1 MSAAAPADRGTVILS
16 TNSCWTLYH
25 FRLALMRALQR
36 AGLRV
41 VAAAPEDRHARLL
54 VDAGVVFAPLPMSL
68 YGASPLEAG
77 RTLMGYLRL
86 YRRLRPVLVHHFS
99 TKAVVLGSLAARLAA
114 VPAVVN
120 TLPGRGHAFS
130 DLTGARGRALRL
142 LTRMALAPP
151 VRVTFQNEA
160 DREAFVSSGLVGAGR
175 TAVIAG
181 SGIDTERFRPAPA
194 RPARTPVRFLM
205 YGRMLWDKGVSEYC
219 AATAALAGHAECRLV
234 GGAAPG
240 NPTAVDPE
248 WIGNPGIIPGEWLLA
263 RPAEAGVAWQPH
275 AEDVR
280 PHLAWADVVVLPSYY
295 PEGLPRSL
303 LEALACGKAII
314 TTDTPGCRDCV
325 EPGRNGLLVPPRDVA
340 ALTAAMARLAAEPD
354 LVRAMGRRSRD
365 LALARFTDAH
375 TVEGYFAEYRRAGLP
390 VHSGEVVHPA
400 WGP

>member
-1 MSAAAPADRGTVILS
+1 MAATRSRGTVIVS
-16 TNSCWTLYH
+16 TNCCWNLCN
-25 FRLALMRALQR
+25 FRFALLCALQQ

-41 VAAAPEDRHARLL
+41 VAAAPQDRHARGLEE
-54 VDAGVVFAPLPMSL
+54 AGFVFAPLSMSL
-68 YGASPLEAG
+68 VGAGPLEAA
-77 RTLMGYLRL
+77 RTVTGYIRL
-86 YRRLRPVLVHHFS
+86 YRRERPVLVHHFAV
-99 TKAVVLGSLAARLAA
+99 KAVLLGSLAARLTG
-114 VPAVVN
+114 VPAIVN
-120 TLPGRGHAFS
+120 TLPGRGHALR
-130 DLTGARGRALRL
+130 DLAGARGRALRL

-160 DREAFVSSGLVGAGR
+160 DREAFVSSGLVGAER

-181 SGIDTERFRPAPA
+181 SGIDTEHFRPAPA

-340 ALTAAMARLAAEPD
+340 ALTAAMARLAAEPE
-354 LVRAMGRRSRD
+354 LVRAMGRRSREM
-365 LALARFTDAH
+365 ALARFTDAH